1 MKVLVIGSGAREH
14 ALVWKISQSKKV
26 DKIFA
31 IPGNPGIAKIA
42 QCVDI
47 KTDDFYALG
56 SFAKENDI
64 GLTVVGPEVPL
75 VNGLA
80 DYFESLGL
88 KVFGA
93 NKAAAMLEGS
103 KAFSK
108 NFMQKHKVPT
118 AKYGVFTNIEN
129 AGIFLDGFAQSDK
142 IVIKASGLAAGKG
155 VVICENSKNAKEI
168 AGEFLSG
175 KAFGVAGKEIVIEE
189 FLNGEEVSVLIFTDG
204 KNYSIM
210 PASQDHK
217 RVFDN
222 DQGPNTGGMGAYCP
236 APIFSEELKK
246 KTEEKIIKPVLDGLR
261 KDGIIYKG
269 VLYIGLMINNNEPS
283 VLEFNC
289 RFGDPETQALLP
301 LLKTDF
307 VEIAQKINENQ
318 LDKINID
325 WYNKSAIC
333 VVLSSAG
340 YPGEYKTGLVIN
352 GLDSAS
358 KQDDILIFHAGT
370 REANGVLSTSG
381 GRVLGV
387 TAIAENIKGAIKK
400 AYEAAEKISFEGMHY
415 RKDIAKKALNR

>member
-26 DKIFA
+26 DKIFC

-47 KTDDFYALG
+47 KTDNFYALG
-56 SFAKENDI
+56 NFAKENDI

-75 VNGLA
+75 VNGLT

-129 AGIFLDGFAQSDK
+129 AEVFLDGFAQSDK
-142 IVIKASGLAAGKG
+142 IVIKTSGLAAGKG

-236 APIFSEELKK
+236 APIFTNELKK
-246 KTEEKIIKPVLDGLR
+246 KTEKLIIKPVLDGLH
-261 KDGIIYKG
+261 KDGINYKG
-269 VLYIGLMINNNEPS
+269 VLYIGLMINNSEPS

-325 WYNKSAIC
+325 WYNKSAVC

-340 YPGEYKTGLVIN
+340 YPGEYKTGQVIN
-352 GLDSAS
+352 GLDNAL

-370 REANGVLSTSG
+370 KEANGVLLTSG

-400 AYEAAEKISFEGMHY
+400 AYEAVEKISFEGMHY
-415 RKDIAKKALNR
+415 RKDIAKKAL